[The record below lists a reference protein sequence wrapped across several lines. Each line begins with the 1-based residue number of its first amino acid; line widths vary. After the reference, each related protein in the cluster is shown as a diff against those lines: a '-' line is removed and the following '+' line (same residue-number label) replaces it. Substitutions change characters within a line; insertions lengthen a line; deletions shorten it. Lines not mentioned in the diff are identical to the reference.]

1 MKLKIGVEVA
11 GKLMITLEG
20 DPMSLLVFLRD
31 EVVDYGDR
39 DMTLTFGPGQL
50 EIPAG
55 QSLDDA
61 IRGAHAELQDPD
73 LVFDDPAEEAMTR
86 LVVRNLYLA
95 LMLDTTDL
103 VVEQIEE
110 RERAEAG
117 DHSDDAGYRYDRYDE
132 LEEGESYN

>member
-1 MKLKIGVEVA
+1 MKLKIGVAVA

-20 DPMSLLVFLRD
+20 DPLSLLVFLRD

-61 IRGAHAELQDPD
+61 ILGAHAELQDPD
-73 LVFDDPAEEAMTR
+73 LVFDDPAEEARTR
-86 LVVRNLYLA
+86 EVVKA
-95 LMLDTTDL
+95 LHFALLIDGAE
-103 VVEQIEE
+103 VVIDE
-110 RERAEAG
+110 G
-117 DHSDDAGYRYDRYDE
+117 DHSEDTGARYDRYDE

>member
-86 LVVRNLYLA
+86 LVMRNLYMAVLIDGA
-95 LMLDTTDL
+95 E
-103 VVEQIEE
+103 VVIDE
-110 RERAEAG
+110 G
-117 DHSDDAGYRYDRYDE
+117 DHSEDTGARYDRYDE

>member
-1 MKLKIGVEVA
+1 MTLKIGVAVD

-20 DPMSLLVFLRD
+20 DPLSLLVFLRD

-39 DMTLTFGPGQL
+39 EITLSFGPGQL

-61 IRGAHAELQDPD
+61 IRGAHEELQDPD
-73 LVFDDPAEEAMTR
+73 LVFDDPAEEARTR

-110 RERAEAG
+110 IEAG
-117 DHSDDAGYRYDRYDE
+117 DHSEDAGARYDRYDE
-132 LEEGESYN
+132 LKEGESYN